1 MNNFKAKLSDCL
13 QLVQSKLGE
22 RPMLAMLIFFGAV
35 VFSYLVGLI
44 AWVNLS
50 ILVCILTGIQFF
62 IELLLNEKLGE
73 KRAGKA
79 AWLMV
84 ISIGLSF
91 ASLLAWPFISMSK
104 AAGIYGACKIMA
116 LALGFI
122 ALVGTCVFAR
132 SDSGEKTLT
141 WMKGKNIKLSPEQ
154 ETRKTGDIVLCID
167 KAATEESH
175 KTVLDIIPYED
186 RFLHMLVLGPTGCGK
201 TSQILLP
208 MINQDLQNP
217 EFGVTIIEPKGD
229 LAQQAAMIA
238 DHYGRPR
245 VYFDPSMPGCPFYN
259 PLVGQEDEVMESMA
273 TTFRMLNS
281 GSSTYF
287 LDQDE
292 QLARNAIKVLK
303 RLDAAEGVDGKYATF
318 INMGR
323 LLQNSAGYGRE
334 LINKFRSISAPTEEE
349 GKENFDI
356 ASWFLNDYFG
366 ERSKIYQD
374 TSELRTQVA
383 KINSNSNLRRVLN
396 PDLSKGEQ
404 NEIIFDKHLAEC
416 GVLCISTAQGALGK
430 LGSFLGYFLILQLQ
444 ANVFRRPGNEDTR
457 PPHALYID
465 EFQEYANPGFGGML
479 TQGRSYRVASVLATQ
494 ARSQMAMG
502 GGHDGKHFVDLVDA
516 NARNV
521 VIFPGVNYDDAKYYS
536 NQFGEIKK
544 LEVMKSVSRKRFN
557 LITGGMDK
565 LGHPSESVREQM
577 KSSALFSPT
586 DIINLPFKEVTYR
599 LVQYKSIQRAK
610 VGKIEFIPTELRADV
625 LKRIEQFDKDHQFA
639 ENEPKAATDI
649 VWDDGDEDVEDLGG
663 GLSFGE
669 PAKEDDEPAGQND
682 FVLFEKPPKKPKV
695 EKPSSGDEEKKQ
707 PLDWDLLDTS
717 GDPEDGFID
726 ERVEEDDLLGL

>member
-1 MNNFKAKLSDCL
+1 MKKIYRKLIVLLDERQKRKMAL
-13 QLVQSKLGE
+13 LVFL
-22 RPMLAMLIFFGAV
+22 MLIGAV
-35 VFSYLVGLI
+35 LE
-44 AWVNLS
+44 
-50 ILVCILTGIQFF
+50 T
-62 IELLLNEKLGE
+62 LG
-73 KRAGKA
+73 
-79 AWLMV
+79 V
-84 ISIGLSF
+84 
-91 ASLLAWPFISMSK
+91 SM
-104 AAGIYGACKIMA
+104 IY
-116 LALGFI
+116 
-122 ALVGTCVFAR
+122 
-132 SDSGEKTLT
+132 
-141 WMKGKNIKLSPEQ
+141 P
-154 ETRKTGDIVLCID
+154 
-167 KAATEESH
+167 
-175 KTVLDIIPYED
+175 
-186 RFLHMLVLGPTGCGK
+186 
-201 TSQILLP
+201 
-208 MINQDLQNP
+208 
-217 EFGVTIIEPKGD
+217 
-229 LAQQAAMIA
+229 
-238 DHYGRPR
+238 
-245 VYFDPSMPGCPFYN
+245 
-259 PLVGQEDEVMESMA
+259 
-273 TTFRMLNS
+273 
-281 GSSTYF
+281 
-287 LDQDE
+287 
-292 QLARNAIKVLK
+292 VLK
-303 RLDAAEGVDGKYATF
+303 VVT
-318 INMGR
+318 
-323 LLQNSAGYGRE
+323 
-334 LINKFRSISAPTEEE
+334 
-349 GKENFDI
+349 
-356 ASWFLNDYFG
+356 
-366 ERSKIYQD
+366 
-374 TSELRTQVA
+374 
-383 KINSNSNLRRVLN
+383 
-396 PDLSKGEQ
+396 
-404 NEIIFDKHLAEC
+404 
-416 GVLCISTAQGALGK
+416 TAQGALGK

-494 ARSQMAMG
+494 ARYQMAMG

-610 VGKIEFIPTELRADV
+610 VGKIEFIPPELRADV

-639 ENEPKAATDI
+639 DSEPKAATDI

-669 PAKEDDEPAGQND
+669 PAKEDEEPAGQND
-682 FVLFEKPPKKPKV
+682 FVLFEKPPKKPKA